1 LDDLDNNFDP
11 NGEITAEKDAKN
23 FCLFF
28 SKKLKPQKRIP
39 AHIKKIEIILN
50 HWQGRSKNASWL
62 IVNSIYNKDVSL
74 ETQMASIKGLFNVLH
89 SFEALSYTKYRL
101 IHNLIHLKPDPNT
114 PKFRVIHHL
123 DDSRKEEL
131 RKILLDLLKQ
141 PTFELNIIALYA
153 FRVLGNSSK
162 DIEKYAH
169 QHIPKPIGSPILTVL
184 DYLQELEPML
194 TWQKTETERSKD
206 CE

>member
-1 LDDLDNNFDP
+1 
-11 NGEITAEKDAKN
+11 
-23 FCLFF
+23 
-28 SKKLKPQKRIP
+28 
-39 AHIKKIEIILN
+39 
-50 HWQGRSKNASWL
+50 
-62 IVNSIYNKDVSL
+62 
-74 ETQMASIKGLFNVLH
+74 MASIKGLFNVLH

-184 DYLQELEPML
+184 DYLQ
-194 TWQKTETERSKD
+194 D
-206 CE
+206 